1 MDIGV
6 TNIYASTYAMKKAI
20 DMPKLMLNLVQQIP
34 STDGSLNTESIVQY
48 CLYLLFICTLPCR
61 HFVPEKWERYSL

>member
-34 STDGSLNTESIVQY
+34 STDGSLNTESPDVKHMISVNY
-48 CLYLLFICTLPCR
+48 NSHRTTIKFLGT
-61 HFVPEKWERYSL
+61 